1 MNAAIEPQL
10 SEATKAFLAEEH
22 RSLIGNEW
30 VASDGGD
37 NIPVFNPATGQ
48 QIAEH
53 DGASEQDVDTAVEAA
68 RAAFRGPWSR
78 MSPADRAKLIW
89 RLADLMDEN
98 ATTIRELEIL
108 NNGMP
113 MIAAQL
119 GSNVFAPDY
128 LRYCAGWATKILG
141 DTIPTS
147 RPPMDPNTETLVYTL
162 KEPIGVVGAI
172 IPWNHPGSMMS
183 LKLGPALA
191 TGCTIV
197 LKVAELTP
205 LTNFFMAKLAVEAG
219 FPPGV
224 INVISGLGERSG
236 AALARHNDVDKIAF
250 TGSTA
255 VGKEIVKAS
264 VGNLKRVTL
273 ELGGKSPFVVM
284 PDANID
290 QAVAAAIPAAFFL
303 SGQNCMAGTRLYLHA
318 RIHDE
323 FVEKLIAGVNALKVG
338 SGFDPEVFI
347 GPLISEPQRERVL
360 GYIRSA
366 ESEGAEIAA
375 GGRATGESGYF
386 VEPTVALNTTQ
397 SMKVV
402 REEVFG
408 PVLSVRKFDT
418 EDLDEIAAEAND
430 TIYGLSGSVW
440 TQNISTGHRLVSR
453 IDSGQ
458 VSINCHAAI
467 DPATPFGGNKQS
479 GWGREFGKEGLQPYL
494 KTKAVSVAL

>member
-1 MNAAIEPQL
+1 MAPQL
-10 SEATKAFLAEEH
+10 SDTTRAFLDQHH
-22 RSLIGNEW
+22 RSLIANEW
-30 VASDGGD
+30 VSSDGGD
-37 NIPVFNPATGQ
+37 HIPVFNPATGE

-53 DGASEQDVDTAVEAA
+53 DGASEADVDRAVEAA
-68 RAAFRGPWSR
+68 RAAFEGPWSR

-98 ATTIRELEIL
+98 ATTICELEIL

-119 GSNVFAPDY
+119 GSAVFAPDY

-147 RPPMDPNTETLVYTL
+147 RPPMNPEEETLVYTL

-205 LTNFFMAKLAVEAG
+205 LTNFFVGKLAVKAG

-224 INVISGLGERSG
+224 INIVSGLGERAG
-236 AALARHNDVDKIAF
+236 AALAKHDDVNKIAF

-284 PDANID
+284 PDADID
-290 QAVAAAIPAAFFL
+290 KAVAAAIPAAYFL
-303 SGQNCMAGTRLYLHA
+303 SGQNCMAGTRLFLHD

-323 FVEKLIAGVNALKVG
+323 FAEKLVAGVNSLKVG
-338 SGFDPEVFI
+338 SGFDPEAFI
-347 GPLISEPQRERVL
+347 GPLISQKQRERVL
-360 GYIRSA
+360 GYIDSA
-366 ESEGAEIAA
+366 RNEGAEIAA
-375 GGRATGESGYF
+375 GGNATGDAGYF

-397 SMKVV
+397 DMTVV

-408 PVLSVRKFDT
+408 PVLSVRRFDT
-418 EDLDEIAAEAND
+418 EDLEEIAQEAND

-440 TQNISTGHRLVSR
+440 TKNVSTAHRLVRR

>member
-1 MNAAIEPQL
+1 MAAASFQL
-10 SEATKAFLAEEH
+10 DASTKRFLDRPH
-22 RSLIGNEW
+22 QLLINNEW
-30 VASDGGD
+30 VPADGGD
-37 NIPVFNPATGQ
+37 TIAVHDPATGT

-53 DGASEQDVDTAVEAA
+53 DGASEADVNRAVAAA
-68 RAAFRGPWSR
+68 RAALTGPWSKI
-78 MSPADRAKLIW
+78 SPADRGKLLW
-89 RLADLMDEN
+89 KLADLMDQN
-98 ATTIRELEIL
+98 ATTICELEVL

-119 GSNVFAPDY
+119 GSTVFAPDY

-147 RPPMDPNTETLVYTL
+147 RPPMDPNGESLVYTL

-172 IPWNHPGSMMS
+172 IPWNHPGSMMA

-191 TGCTIV
+191 TGCTLV

-205 LTNFFMAKLAVEAG
+205 LTNFFMAQLAVEAG

-224 INVISGLGERSG
+224 INVISGYGERAG
-236 AALARHNDVDKIAF
+236 AALANHPDVDKIAF

-255 VGKEIVKAS
+255 VGKEIIKAS
-264 VGNLKRVTL
+264 AGNLKRVTL
-273 ELGGKSPFVVM
+273 ELGGKSPVVVM
-284 PDANID
+284 PDADID
-290 QAVAAAIPAAFFL
+290 KAVAGAIPAAFFL
-303 SGQNCMAGTRLYLHA
+303 SGQNCMAGTRLFLHS

-323 FVEKLIAGVNALKVG
+323 FVDKLTAGVSMLKVG
-338 SGFDPEVFI
+338 SGFDPQAFI
-347 GPLISEPQRERVL
+347 GPLISARQRERVL
-360 GYIRSA
+360 GYIDAARA
-366 ESEGAEIAA
+366 QGAEIIA
-375 GGRATGESGYF
+375 GGEAVGDQGYF
-386 VEPTVALNTTQ
+386 VQPTVAANTTQ
-397 SMKVV
+397 DMQVV

-408 PVLSVRKFDT
+408 PVLSVRRFDT

-440 TQNISTGHRLVSR
+440 TQNISTAHRLVRR

-494 KTKAVSVAL
+494 KTKAVSVMM

>member
-1 MNAAIEPQL
+1 MAAASYQLDASTKRFLDQPQQL
-10 SEATKAFLAEEH
+10 
-22 RSLIGNEW
+22 LINNEW
-30 VASDGGD
+30 VATEDGD
-37 NIPVFNPATGQ
+37 TIAVHDPATGT

-53 DGASEQDVDTAVEAA
+53 DGASEADVNRAVAAA
-68 RAAFRGPWSR
+68 RAALTGPWSK
-78 MSPADRAKLIW
+78 MSPADRGKLLW
-89 RLADLMDEN
+89 KLADLMDQN
-98 ATTIRELEIL
+98 ATTICELEVL

-113 MIAAQL
+113 MIAARL
-119 GSNVFAPDY
+119 GSTVFAPDY

-147 RPPMDPNTETLVYTL
+147 RSPMDPDGETLVYTL

-172 IPWNHPGSMMS
+172 IPWNHPGSMMA

-191 TGCTIV
+191 TGCTLV

-205 LTNFFMAKLAVEAG
+205 LTNFFMARLAVEAG
-219 FPPGV
+219 FPAGV
-224 INVISGLGERSG
+224 INVISGYGERAG
-236 AALARHNDVDKIAF
+236 AALANHPDVDKIAF

-264 VGNLKRVTL
+264 AGNLKRVSL
-273 ELGGKSPFVVM
+273 ELGGKSPVVVM
-284 PDANID
+284 PDADID
-290 QAVAAAIPAAFFL
+290 KAVAGAIPAAFFL
-303 SGQNCMAGTRLYLHA
+303 SGQNCMAGTRLFLHSQ
-318 RIHDE
+318 IHDE
-323 FVEKLIAGVNALKVG
+323 FVDKLTTGVSMLKVG
-338 SGFDPEVFI
+338 SGFDPQAFI
-347 GPLISEPQRERVL
+347 GPLISARQRERVL
-360 GYIRSA
+360 GYIDAARA
-366 ESEGAEIAA
+366 QGAEIIA
-375 GGRATGESGYF
+375 GGEATGDQGYF
-386 VEPTVALNTTQ
+386 VQPTIAANTTQ
-397 SMKVV
+397 DMQVV

-408 PVLSVRKFDT
+408 PVLSVRRFDT

-440 TQNISTGHRLVSR
+440 TQNIGTAHRLVKR

-494 KTKAVSVAL
+494 KTKAVSVMM